1 MSRLTLSKHT
11 LRSNNMKHRVF
22 LIAALFACV
31 LGGLDASAAE
41 EARKIE
47 QFIAKN
53 IDGTISDFSLF
64 YRNTTDSELRI
75 DAFSTAN
82 HYLSL
87 GTEKGNYIYTAYID
101 PPRFYAETW
110 TIKTDGIIQS

>member
-1 MSRLTLSKHT
+1 
-11 LRSNNMKHRVF
+11 MKHRVF
-22 LIAALFACV
+22 LIAALFAFV
-31 LGGLDASAAE
+31 LGGVTASAE
-41 EARKIE
+41 DARKIE

-101 PPRFYAETW
+101 PPRFYAISNDYHFINHNIFEEAFL
-110 TIKTDGIIQS
+110 KGIHQYQYL